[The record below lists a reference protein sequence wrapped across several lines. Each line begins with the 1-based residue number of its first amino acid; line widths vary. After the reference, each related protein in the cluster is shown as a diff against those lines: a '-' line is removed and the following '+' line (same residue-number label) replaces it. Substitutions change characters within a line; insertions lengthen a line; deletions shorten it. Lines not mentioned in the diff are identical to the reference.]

1 MNKKPMIG
9 ITGYHILPEEGVGGP
24 LRGLPGQGFH
34 LLGHDYIN
42 SVRGAGGIPVGLP
55 VNLHNQEEIAE
66 VVRRMD
72 GFVLSGGEDVDPKRY
87 GEHLDARV
95 QRISLERDE
104 FELRLAREILAQKK
118 PLLGICR
125 GVQLLN
131 VYFGGTLYLDNQD
144 HAKYA
149 SEATPA
155 PLSGADA
162 DADAVPTA
170 DRVPV
175 LAHHIMGPNRW
186 YMSHE
191 VTLLDPRLQ
200 SIYGRDVIEVNSFHH
215 QSVHVLGQGLRVGAV
230 AKDGIIES
238 VYHPDYPNLLA
249 VQWHPEMMAEK
260 LEEGFLPFRWLIQ
273 QCQ

>member
-1 MNKKPMIG
+1 MTKQPMIG

-24 LRGLPGQGFH
+24 LRGLPGQGFN

-55 VNLHNQEEIAE
+55 VNLHNQDEIAE
-66 VVRRMD
+66 VVRRLD

-87 GEHLDARV
+87 GEYLDERV

-104 FELRLAREILAQKK
+104 FELRLAREILSQNK

-149 SEATPA
+149 SEAASA
-155 PLSGADA
+155 PLS
-162 DADAVPTA
+162 DADAVSTA
-170 DRVPV
+170 DRIPV

-191 VTLLDPRLQ
+191 VSLLDPRLQ
-200 SIYGRDVIEVNSFHH
+200 SMYGRDVIEVNSFHH
-215 QSVHVLGQGLRVGAV
+215 QSVHVLGRGLRVGAV
-230 AKDGIIES
+230 AKDGIVES